1 MQVTRS
7 FLDRLYELLSRR
19 PVYHTLFWVVMFIS
33 LLWLDFSQNHDWHLA
48 LVNEGITLFFYA
60 ILVYTNLLYL
70 IPQFMARSAVVYLVM
85 VVVTSAIVTP
95 IQVFVLFIRF
105 SDNASFREMLIDQ
118 QKFLFLANILVT
130 LLATVLRVIMDWW
143 RYQMEK
149 QELVTQNIQSELRF
163 LKSQINPHFLFNT
176 LNNLFAL
183 TLKKSD
189 DAPQVVLKLS
199 EIMRYMLYECNEKEV
214 LLSKEIQYMHNYLEL
229 ERLRLPK
236 GADITFETNGH
247 VSHQMVAPLLFVPFV
262 ENAFKH
268 GMNNHLTG
276 GGFIRMTMN
285 VADDALEFIVENSKT
300 DNLPR
305 QDHPRSGGIGLAN
318 VRQRLRILYPD
329 AHDLEIS
336 DEPGCYRVTL
346 RLNL

>member
-7 FLDRLYELLSRR
+7 VLDQLYELLSRR
-19 PVYHTLFWVVMFIS
+19 SVYHTLFWVVMFSS
-33 LLWLDFSQNHDWHLA
+33 LIWLDYSQNNDLKLA
-48 LVNEGITLFFYA
+48 LINEGITLFFYF
-60 ILVYTNLLYL
+60 ILVYVNLLYL
-70 IPQFMARSAVVYLVM
+70 IPQFMARSAVVYLLM
-85 VVVTSAIVTP
+85 VVLTSVIVTP
-95 IQVFVLFIRF
+95 IQIFVLFMRF
-105 SDNASFREMLIDQ
+105 SDNSSFREMLIDQ

-130 LLATVLRVIMDWW
+130 LLSTVLRVIMDWW

-214 LLSKEIQYMHNYLEL
+214 LLSKEIQYIHNYLEL

-236 GADITFETNGH
+236 AADIRFETNGH

-268 GMNNHLTG
+268 GINHHLTG

-285 VADDALEFIVENSKT
+285 IADDALEFIVENSKT
-300 DNLPR
+300 ENLPR
-305 QDHPRSGGIGLAN
+305 QEHPRSGGIGLSN

-329 AHDLEIS
+329 AHDLEIN
-336 DEPGCYRVTL
+336 DEPGLYRVTL